1 MENLKGEQ
9 KMATVEI
16 RKLVKEY
23 GSGDITVQALRG
35 VDLTIGKGEFTV
47 LAGPSGSGKTTLLNL
62 IGSLDIPTSGEVM
75 IDGIDIAKMEN
86 RAQADFRR
94 EKLGFIFQSYNLVPV
109 LTAFENVEFPLTL
122 LKKYTKEER
131 AEKVQK
137 ILNEVGLEKMS
148 HRRPGELS
156 GGQQQRV
163 AIARALVKEPSV
175 ILADEPTANLDS
187 VNGESILEL
196 MKNLNQQKNI
206 TFIFSSHDRM
216 VIERARRVVRLRDG
230 KIDADEVR

>member
-230 KIDADEVR
+230 KIDADEAR